1 MEMTKT
7 PQAETQTVLVFKTN
21 LNATRDV
28 INIEPIL
35 NNITEITGWSVD
47 IDDIDKV
54 LRVEGPATIIT
65 KIIKVLKRAGYQCEE
80 LNH

>member
-54 LRVEGPATIIT
+54 LRVEGPAKITT
-65 KIIKVLKRAGYQCEE
+65 KIIKVLKHVGYQCEE